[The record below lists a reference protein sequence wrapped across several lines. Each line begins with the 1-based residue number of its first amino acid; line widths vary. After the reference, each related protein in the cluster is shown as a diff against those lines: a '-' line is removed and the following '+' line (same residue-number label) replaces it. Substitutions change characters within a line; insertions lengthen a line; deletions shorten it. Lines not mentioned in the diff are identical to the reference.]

1 MWSSAISYEA
11 KVFAANVRESLE
23 KLEYVFVR
31 DVTTKSY
38 SRFVVMIPMMGGAH
52 VFRYTVEYPS
62 RFVIQ
67 CYDTY
72 PSTKAG
78 LMPFLEIE
86 PVNDKNKGNIRRLLD
101 EVVSRFNRLP
111 WEFTTGQRL
120 MVGYHLPEFSR
131 SRRAWAEFGF
141 DASRKAS
148 RERKKKSREAKTR
161 ERDENMKGSDP
172 GQKNI
177 GDETTQADSSGEA
190 EEIESSH

>member
-11 KVFAANVRESLE
+11 KVFATMVRESLE

-31 DVTTKSY
+31 DVTTKTY

-72 PSTKAG
+72 PGTKTG

-86 PVNDKNKGNIRRLLD
+86 PVDDRNRGDIHRLLE
-101 EVVSRFNRLP
+101 EVVTRCDRRP

-131 SRRAWAEFGF
+131 SRKAWTEFGF
-141 DASRKAS
+141 DTSKKAS
-148 RERKKKSREAKTR
+148 KKRRKRERE
-161 ERDENMKGSDP
+161 ERKQGSAAA
-172 GQKNI
+172 GQ
-177 GDETTQADSSGEA
+177 GDGGEA
-190 EEIESSH
+190 TTPGDGSG